1 MDDQERLA
9 ALLEDAQRLPNEQRI
24 PLFETA
30 IELADA
36 SGDRKQGVDLRIRLA
51 EALEFVGSA
60 ETGPIIQDLV
70 DRLDARE
77 ITDDEQVHAVLW
89 MNKWLINHLL
99 DDARVD
105 LPRLRGALD
114 AMRRRYRRHKQ
125 DPQPVLRAAYGVE
138 SHLFGEDAA
147 QAAYAAWVSA
157 PRSDLSDCEACE
169 PTSKARH
176 LAALSRHAE
185 ALEVAADVLDGEQV
199 CAEEPEAA
207 IAALLPSLVLV
218 GRGDE
223 AAELHAAAG
232 RAVRGRAGVMPI
244 VADLIDFCART
255 RNLGRGVELLR
266 ARWDDVAQPGSTHDR
281 IEIAAHLA
289 RLGQALVAAGY
300 ADLTVVPGVSARGL
314 VDRFEREAADLALAF
329 DGRNGT
335 TTATDTLRALRRAD
349 DLGPV
354 DLGALGRYPLN
365 EVPVPERSGMT
376 GSPDLRALDQDDLT
390 ALTGAIE
397 AADRWGGEAEVLK
410 ITSAWEQIR
419 DERLDALAT
428 SQDSWELTAAAL
440 LEVRG
445 YVAIRCRDP
454 HDSRLV
460 NAEALYRR
468 AGLTGEALLIQER
481 VACSVGDTDR
491 VRALVAEIDRIGTL
505 EEVLRAQLMALRHTD
520 DPDEAGRLAEAL
532 AGARAAAATS
542 WRVRRV
548 LAAAATERTEEDPLF
563 ALAGVDH
570 ALGLLEPNELPEE
583 RGELLLARGVL
594 LDELER
600 REEAEQSVVA
610 AGRLAWD
617 AGCPTLWAQALTYR
631 AQAAT
636 AGDDLAAAEALLAE
650 ASVAARE
657 ARQRHPAAQ
666 LLLNQAAVL
675 SALGRPVQAAEIAE
689 RALPLLDAPAD
700 RAAAATQI
708 GEYAAEIGDLSAARE
723 YAALA
728 AREHAGLGPSGS
740 AFAALGEL
748 GHLQWRQD
756 DDAEALDTFEA
767 ALGQARVM
775 DDPHAETFAHW
786 WRSKPLTTLGRYDEA
801 LAALDAADAALNR
814 FEADALIEP
823 ELRGPLEESDFAQLR
838 RAFRVSRART
848 LGTTERYAEALAAL
862 GDPADWAADL
872 DHQEVQELAEMLRAD
887 LAGQRAQAEREQ
899 RRGWWSKRSR

>member
-9 ALLEDAQRLPNEQRI
+9 ALLEDAHRLPNEQRI
-24 PLFETA
+24 PLLETA
-30 IELADA
+30 LELADA
-36 SGDRKQGVDLRIRLA
+36 SGDRRQGVEIRIRLA
-51 EALEFVGSA
+51 EAWQFVGSIDS
-60 ETGPIIQDLV
+60 GPLIQGLI

-77 ITDDEQVHAVLW
+77 ITDPEQVYSVLW
-89 MNKWLINHLL
+89 MNKWLINNLV
-99 DDARVD
+99 DDAGVD
-105 LPRLRGALD
+105 LARLREAVA

-138 SHLFGEDAA
+138 SHVLGEDAA
-147 QAAYAAWVSA
+147 QGAYAAWVSA
-157 PRSDLSDCEACE
+157 PRTDLSDCEACE
-169 PTSKARH
+169 PTTKARH
-176 LAALSRHAE
+176 LVALGRHAE
-185 ALEVAADVLDGEQV
+185 ALEVAASVLEGEQV

-218 GRGDE
+218 GRGEE
-223 AAELHAAAG
+223 AAELHAAAC
-232 RAVRGRAGVMPI
+232 RAIRGRAGAMPI
-244 VADLIDFCART
+244 AADLIDFCARSG
-255 RNLGRGVELLR
+255 NLGRGVELLR
-266 ARWDDVAQPGSTHDR
+266 ERWDDVAHPGRTHDR
-281 IEIAAHLA
+281 IEVAAHLA
-289 RLGQALVAAGY
+289 RLGGALVAAGQ
-300 ADLTVVPGVSARGL
+300 ADLVVVPGVPARDL
-314 VDRFEREAADLALAF
+314 VDRFEREAADLAAAF
-329 DGRNGT
+329 DARNGT
-335 TTATDTLRALRRAD
+335 TTATDTLRELRDAP

-354 DLGALGRYPLN
+354 DLGAPGRYPLS
-365 EVPVPERSGMT
+365 EVPVPERSGMA
-376 GSPDLRALDQDDLT
+376 GSPDPRTLDLGDLPAL
-390 ALTGAIE
+390 ASAIE

-410 ITSAWEQIR
+410 ITSAWEAIR
-419 DERLDALAT
+419 TERLAELAT
-428 SQDSWELTAAAL
+428 SEDSWQLTAAAL
-440 LEVRG
+440 LELRG

-454 HDSRLV
+454 HDARLV

-468 AGLTGEALLIQER
+468 AGLSGEALLVQER
-481 VACSVGDTDR
+481 VSCAVGDRDR
-491 VRALVAEIDRIGTL
+491 VRAIVAEIDRIGTL
-505 EEVLRAQLMALRHTD
+505 EEVLRAQLLALRHTD

-532 AGARAAAATS
+532 TGADAAAATS

-563 ALAGVDH
+563 ALAAVEH
-570 ALGLLEPNELPEE
+570 ALGLLEPEELPEE

-600 REEAEQSVVA
+600 PAEAEQSVVA

-650 ASVAARE
+650 AAVAARE

-675 SALGRPVQAAEIAE
+675 AALGRPVQAAEIAE
-689 RALPLLDAPAD
+689 RSLPLLDDPAD

-708 GEYAAEIGDLSAARE
+708 GEYAADIGDLGAARE

-728 AREHAGLGPSGS
+728 VREHAGLGPSGS

-756 DDAEALDTFEA
+756 DDAEALDTFDA

-786 WRSKPLTTLGRYDEA
+786 WRSKPLTTLGRYDDA
-801 LAALDAADAALNR
+801 LTALDAADAALNR

-823 ELRGPLEESDFAQLR
+823 GLRGPLEESDFAQLR

-848 LGTTERYAEALAAL
+848 LGTTERFAEALAAL

-872 DHQEVQELAEMLRAD
+872 DRREVEELAEMLRAD
-887 LAGQRAQAEREQ
+887 LATQQAQAERE
-899 RRGWWSKRSR
+899 RKRGRWAKRSR

>member
-9 ALLEDAQRLPNEQRI
+9 ALLEDAHRLPNEQRI
-24 PLFETA
+24 PLLETA
-30 IELADA
+30 LELADA
-36 SGDRKQGVDLRIRLA
+36 SGDRRQGVEIRIRLA
-51 EALEFVGSA
+51 EALQFVGSIDS
-60 ETGPIIQDLV
+60 GPLIQGLI

-77 ITDDEQVHAVLW
+77 ITDPEQVYSVLW
-89 MNKWLINHLL
+89 MNKWLINNLV
-99 DDARVD
+99 DDAGVD
-105 LPRLRGALD
+105 LARLREAVA

-138 SHLFGEDAA
+138 SHVLGEDAA
-147 QAAYAAWVSA
+147 QGAYAAWVSA
-157 PRSDLSDCEACE
+157 PRTDLSDCEACE
-169 PTSKARH
+169 PTTKARH
-176 LAALSRHAE
+176 LVALGRHAE
-185 ALEVAADVLDGEQV
+185 ALEVAASVLEGEQV

-218 GRGDE
+218 GRGEE
-223 AAELHAAAG
+223 AAELHAAAC
-232 RAVRGRAGVMPI
+232 RAIRGRAGAMPI
-244 VADLIDFCART
+244 AADLIDFCARSG
-255 RNLGRGVELLR
+255 NLGRGVELLR
-266 ARWDDVAQPGSTHDR
+266 ERWDDVAHPGRTHDR
-281 IEIAAHLA
+281 IEVAAHLA
-289 RLGQALVAAGY
+289 RLGGALVAAGQ
-300 ADLTVVPGVSARGL
+300 ADLVVVPGVPARDL
-314 VDRFEREAADLALAF
+314 VDRFEREAADLAAAF
-329 DGRNGT
+329 DARNGT
-335 TTATDTLRALRRAD
+335 TTATDTLRELRDAP

-354 DLGALGRYPLN
+354 DLGAPGRYPLS
-365 EVPVPERSGMT
+365 EVPVPERSGMA
-376 GSPDLRALDQDDLT
+376 GSPDPRTLDLGDLPAL
-390 ALTGAIE
+390 ASAIE

-410 ITSAWEQIR
+410 ITSAWEAIR
-419 DERLDALAT
+419 TERLAELAT
-428 SQDSWELTAAAL
+428 SEDSWQLTAAAL
-440 LEVRG
+440 LELRG
-445 YVAIRCRDP
+445 YVAIRCHDP
-454 HDSRLV
+454 PDARRV

-468 AGLTGEALLIQER
+468 AGLSGEALLVQER
-481 VACSVGDTDR
+481 VSCAVGDRDR
-491 VRALVAEIDRIGTL
+491 VRAIVAEIDRIGTL
-505 EEVLRAQLMALRHTD
+505 EEVLRAQLLALRHTD

-532 AGARAAAATS
+532 TGADAAAATS

-563 ALAGVDH
+563 ALAAVEH
-570 ALGLLEPNELPEE
+570 ALGLLEPEELPEE

-600 REEAEQSVVA
+600 PAEAEQSVVA

-650 ASVAARE
+650 AAVAARE

-675 SALGRPVQAAEIAE
+675 AALGRPVQAAEIAE
-689 RALPLLDAPAD
+689 RSLPLLDDPAD

-708 GEYAAEIGDLSAARE
+708 GEYAADIGDLGAARE

-728 AREHAGLGPSGS
+728 VREHAGLGPSGS

-756 DDAEALDTFEA
+756 DDAEALDTFDA

-786 WRSKPLTTLGRYDEA
+786 WRSKPLTTLGRYDDA
-801 LAALDAADAALNR
+801 LTALDAADAALNR

-823 ELRGPLEESDFAQLR
+823 GLRGPLEESDFAQLR

-848 LGTTERYAEALAAL
+848 LGTTERFAEALAAL

-872 DHQEVQELAEMLRAD
+872 DRREVEELAEMLRAD
-887 LAGQRAQAEREQ
+887 LATQQAQAERE
-899 RRGWWSKRSR
+899 RKRGRWAKRSR

>member
-1 MDDQERLA
+1 
-9 ALLEDAQRLPNEQRI
+9 
-24 PLFETA
+24 
-30 IELADA
+30 
-36 SGDRKQGVDLRIRLA
+36 
-51 EALEFVGSA
+51 
-60 ETGPIIQDLV
+60 
-70 DRLDARE
+70 
-77 ITDDEQVHAVLW
+77 
-89 MNKWLINHLL
+89 
-99 DDARVD
+99 
-105 LPRLRGALD
+105 
-114 AMRRRYRRHKQ
+114 MRRRYRRHKQ

-138 SHLFGEDAA
+138 SHVLGEDAA
-147 QAAYAAWVSA
+147 QGAYAAWVSA
-157 PRSDLSDCEACE
+157 PRTDLSDCEACE
-169 PTSKARH
+169 PTTQARH
-176 LAALSRHAE
+176 LVALGRHAE
-185 ALEVAADVLDGEQV
+185 ALEVAASVLEGEQV

-218 GRGDE
+218 GRGEE
-223 AAELHAAAG
+223 AAELHAAAC
-232 RAVRGRAGVMPI
+232 RAIRGRAGAMPI
-244 VADLIDFCART
+244 AADLIDFCARSG
-255 RNLGRGVELLR
+255 NLGRGVELLR
-266 ARWDDVAQPGSTHDR
+266 ERWDDVAHPGRTHDR
-281 IEIAAHLA
+281 IEVAAHLA
-289 RLGQALVAAGY
+289 RLGGALVAAGQ
-300 ADLTVVPGVSARGL
+300 ADLVVVPGVPARDL
-314 VDRFEREAADLALAF
+314 VDRFEREAADLAAAF
-329 DGRNGT
+329 DARNGT
-335 TTATDTLRALRRAD
+335 TTATDTLRELRDAP

-354 DLGALGRYPLN
+354 DLGAPGRYPLS
-365 EVPVPERSGMT
+365 EVPVPERSGMA
-376 GSPDLRALDQDDLT
+376 GSPDPRTLDLGDLPAL
-390 ALTGAIE
+390 ASAIE

-410 ITSAWEQIR
+410 ITSAWEAIR
-419 DERLDALAT
+419 TERLAELAT
-428 SQDSWELTAAAL
+428 SEDSWQLTAAAL
-440 LEVRG
+440 LELRG

-454 HDSRLV
+454 HDARLV

-468 AGLTGEALLIQER
+468 AGLSGEALLVQER
-481 VACSVGDTDR
+481 VSCAVGDRDR
-491 VRALVAEIDRIGTL
+491 VRAIVAEIDRIGTL
-505 EEVLRAQLMALRHTD
+505 EEVLRAQLLALRHTD

-532 AGARAAAATS
+532 TGADAAAATS

-563 ALAGVDH
+563 ALAAVEH
-570 ALGLLEPNELPEE
+570 ALGLLEPEELPEE

-600 REEAEQSVVA
+600 PAEAEQSVVA

-650 ASVAARE
+650 AAVAARE

-675 SALGRPVQAAEIAE
+675 AALGRPVQAAEIAE
-689 RALPLLDAPAD
+689 RSLPLLDDPAD

-708 GEYAAEIGDLSAARE
+708 GEYAADIGDLGAARE

-728 AREHAGLGPSGS
+728 VREHAGLGPSGS

-756 DDAEALDTFEA
+756 DDAEALDTFDA

-786 WRSKPLTTLGRYDEA
+786 WRSKPLTTLGRYDDA
-801 LAALDAADAALNR
+801 LTALDAADAALNR

-823 ELRGPLEESDFAQLR
+823 GLRGPLEESDFAQLR

-848 LGTTERYAEALAAL
+848 LGTTERFAEALAAL

-872 DHQEVQELAEMLRAD
+872 DRREVEELAEMLRAD
-887 LAGQRAQAEREQ
+887 LATQQAQAERE
-899 RRGWWSKRSR
+899 RKRGRWAKRSR

>member
-9 ALLEDAQRLPNEQRI
+9 ALLEDAHRLPNEQRI
-24 PLFETA
+24 PLLETA
-30 IELADA
+30 LELADA
-36 SGDRKQGVDLRIRLA
+36 SGDRRQGVEIRIRLA
-51 EALEFVGSA
+51 EALQFVGSIDS
-60 ETGPIIQDLV
+60 GPLIQGLI

-77 ITDDEQVHAVLW
+77 ITDPEQVYSVLW
-89 MNKWLINHLL
+89 MNKWLINNLV
-99 DDARVD
+99 DDAGVD
-105 LPRLRGALD
+105 LARLREAVA

-138 SHLFGEDAA
+138 SHVLGEDAA
-147 QAAYAAWVSA
+147 QGAYAAWVSA
-157 PRSDLSDCEACE
+157 PRTDLSDCEACE
-169 PTSKARH
+169 PTTKARH
-176 LAALSRHAE
+176 LVALGRHAE
-185 ALEVAADVLDGEQV
+185 ALEVAASVLEGEQV

-218 GRGDE
+218 GRGEE
-223 AAELHAAAG
+223 AAELHAAAC
-232 RAVRGRAGVMPI
+232 RAIRGRAGAMPI
-244 VADLIDFCART
+244 AADLIDFCARSG
-255 RNLGRGVELLR
+255 NLGRGVELLR
-266 ARWDDVAQPGSTHDR
+266 ERWDDVAHPGRTHDR
-281 IEIAAHLA
+281 IEVAAHLA
-289 RLGQALVAAGY
+289 RLGGALVAAGQ
-300 ADLTVVPGVSARGL
+300 ADLVVVPGVPARDL
-314 VDRFEREAADLALAF
+314 VDRFEREAADLAAAF
-329 DGRNGT
+329 DARNGT
-335 TTATDTLRALRRAD
+335 TTATDTLRELRDAP

-354 DLGALGRYPLN
+354 DLGAPGRYPLS
-365 EVPVPERSGMT
+365 EVPVPERSGMA
-376 GSPDLRALDQDDLT
+376 GSPDPRTLDLGDLPAL
-390 ALTGAIE
+390 ASAIE

-410 ITSAWEQIR
+410 ITSAWEAIR
-419 DERLDALAT
+419 TERLAELAT
-428 SQDSWELTAAAL
+428 SEDSWQLTAAAL
-440 LEVRG
+440 LELRG

-454 HDSRLV
+454 HDARLV

-468 AGLTGEALLIQER
+468 AGLSGEALLVQER
-481 VACSVGDTDR
+481 VSCAVGDRDR
-491 VRALVAEIDRIGTL
+491 VRAIVAEIDRIGTL
-505 EEVLRAQLMALRHTD
+505 EEVLRAQLLALRHTD

-532 AGARAAAATS
+532 TGADAAAATS

-563 ALAGVDH
+563 ALAAVEH
-570 ALGLLEPNELPEE
+570 ALGLLEPEELPEE

-600 REEAEQSVVA
+600 PAEAEQSVVA

-650 ASVAARE
+650 AAVAARE

-675 SALGRPVQAAEIAE
+675 AALGRPVQAAEIAE
-689 RALPLLDAPAD
+689 RSLPLLDDPAD

-708 GEYAAEIGDLSAARE
+708 GEYAADIGDLGAARE

-728 AREHAGLGPSGS
+728 VREHAGLGPSGS

-756 DDAEALDTFEA
+756 DDAEALDTFDA

-786 WRSKPLTTLGRYDEA
+786 WRSKPLTTLGRYDDA
-801 LAALDAADAALNR
+801 LTALDAADAALNR

-823 ELRGPLEESDFAQLR
+823 GLRGPLEESDFAQLR

-848 LGTTERYAEALAAL
+848 LGTTERFAEALAAL

-872 DHQEVQELAEMLRAD
+872 DRREVEELAEMLRAD
-887 LAGQRAQAEREQ
+887 LATQQAQAERE
-899 RRGWWSKRSR
+899 RKRGRWAKRSR

>member
-9 ALLEDAQRLPNEQRI
+9 ALLEDAHRLPNEQRI
-24 PLFETA
+24 PLLETA
-30 IELADA
+30 LELADA
-36 SGDRKQGVDLRIRLA
+36 SGDRRQGVEIRIRLA
-51 EALEFVGSA
+51 EALQFVGSIDS
-60 ETGPIIQDLV
+60 GPLIQGLI

-77 ITDDEQVHAVLW
+77 ITDPEQVYSVLW
-89 MNKWLINHLL
+89 MNKWLINNLV
-99 DDARVD
+99 DDAGVD
-105 LPRLRGALD
+105 LARLREAVA

-138 SHLFGEDAA
+138 SHVLGEDAA
-147 QAAYAAWVSA
+147 QGAYAAWVSA
-157 PRSDLSDCEACE
+157 PRTDLSDCEACE
-169 PTSKARH
+169 PTTKARH
-176 LAALSRHAE
+176 LVALGRHAE
-185 ALEVAADVLDGEQV
+185 ALEVAASVLEGEQV

-218 GRGDE
+218 GRGEE
-223 AAELHAAAG
+223 AAELHAAAC
-232 RAVRGRAGVMPI
+232 RAIRGRAGAMPI
-244 VADLIDFCART
+244 AADLIDFCARSG
-255 RNLGRGVELLR
+255 NLGRGVELLR
-266 ARWDDVAQPGSTHDR
+266 ERWDDVAHPGRTHDR
-281 IEIAAHLA
+281 IEVAAHLA
-289 RLGQALVAAGY
+289 RLGGALVAAGQ
-300 ADLTVVPGVSARGL
+300 ADLVVVPGVPARDL
-314 VDRFEREAADLALAF
+314 VDRFEREAADLAAAF
-329 DGRNGT
+329 DARNGT
-335 TTATDTLRALRRAD
+335 TTATDTLRELRDAP

-354 DLGALGRYPLN
+354 DLGAPGRYPLS
-365 EVPVPERSGMT
+365 EVPVPERSGMA
-376 GSPDLRALDQDDLT
+376 GSPDPRTLDLGDLPAL
-390 ALTGAIE
+390 ASAIE

-410 ITSAWEQIR
+410 ITSAWEAIR
-419 DERLDALAT
+419 TERLAELAA
-428 SQDSWELTAAAL
+428 SEDSWQLTAAAL
-440 LEVRG
+440 LELRG

-454 HDSRLV
+454 HDARLV

-468 AGLTGEALLIQER
+468 AGLSGEALLVQER
-481 VACSVGDTDR
+481 VACAVGDRDR
-491 VRALVAEIDRIGTL
+491 VRAIVAEIDRIGTL
-505 EEVLRAQLMALRHTD
+505 EEVLRAQLLALRHTD

-532 AGARAAAATS
+532 TGADAAAATS

-563 ALAGVDH
+563 ALAAVEH
-570 ALGLLEPNELPEE
+570 ALGLLEPEELPEE

-600 REEAEQSVVA
+600 PAEAEQSVVA
-610 AGRLAWD
+610 AGRLAWA

-650 ASVAARE
+650 AAVAARE
-657 ARQRHPAAQ
+657 TRQRHPAAQ

-675 SALGRPVQAAEIAE
+675 AALGRPVQAAEIAE
-689 RALPLLDAPAD
+689 RSLPLLDDPAD

-708 GEYAAEIGDLSAARE
+708 GEYAADIGDLGAARE

-728 AREHAGLGPSGS
+728 VREHAGLGPSGS

-756 DDAEALDTFEA
+756 DDAEALDTFDA

-786 WRSKPLTTLGRYDEA
+786 WRSKPLTTLGRYDDA
-801 LAALDAADAALNR
+801 LTALDAADAALNR

-823 ELRGPLEESDFAQLR
+823 GLRGPLEESDFAQLR

-848 LGTTERYAEALAAL
+848 LGTTERFAEALAAL

-872 DHQEVQELAEMLRAD
+872 DRREVEELAEMLRAD
-887 LAGQRAQAEREQ
+887 LATQQAQAERE
-899 RRGWWSKRSR
+899 RKRGRWAKRSR

>member
-9 ALLEDAQRLPNEQRI
+9 ALLEDAHRLPNEQRI
-24 PLFETA
+24 PLLETA
-30 IELADA
+30 LELADA
-36 SGDRKQGVDLRIRLA
+36 SGDRRQGVEIRIRLA
-51 EALEFVGSA
+51 EALQFVGSIDS
-60 ETGPIIQDLV
+60 GPLIQGLI

-77 ITDDEQVHAVLW
+77 ITDPEQVYSVLW
-89 MNKWLINHLL
+89 MNKWLINNLV
-99 DDARVD
+99 DDAGVD
-105 LPRLRGALD
+105 LARLREAVA

-138 SHLFGEDAA
+138 SHVLGEDAA
-147 QAAYAAWVSA
+147 QGAYAAWVSA
-157 PRSDLSDCEACE
+157 PRTDLSDCEACE
-169 PTSKARH
+169 PTTKARH
-176 LAALSRHAE
+176 LVALGRHAE
-185 ALEVAADVLDGEQV
+185 ALEVAASVLEGEQV

-207 IAALLPSLVLV
+207 IAALLPSLV
-218 GRGDE
+218 GRGEE
-223 AAELHAAAG
+223 AAELHAAAC
-232 RAVRGRAGVMPI
+232 RAIRGRAGAMPI
-244 VADLIDFCART
+244 AADLIDFCARSG
-255 RNLGRGVELLR
+255 NLGRGVELLR
-266 ARWDDVAQPGSTHDR
+266 ERWDDVAHPGRTHDR
-281 IEIAAHLA
+281 IEVAAHLA
-289 RLGQALVAAGY
+289 RLGGALVAAGQ
-300 ADLTVVPGVSARGL
+300 ADLVVVPGVPARDL
-314 VDRFEREAADLALAF
+314 VDRFEREAADLAAAF
-329 DGRNGT
+329 DARNGT
-335 TTATDTLRALRRAD
+335 TTATDTLRELRDAP

-354 DLGALGRYPLN
+354 DLGAPGRYPLS
-365 EVPVPERSGMT
+365 EVPVPERSGMA
-376 GSPDLRALDQDDLT
+376 GSPDPRTLDLGDLPAL
-390 ALTGAIE
+390 ASAIE

-410 ITSAWEQIR
+410 ITSAWEAIR
-419 DERLDALAT
+419 TERLAELAT
-428 SQDSWELTAAAL
+428 SEDSWQLTAAAL
-440 LEVRG
+440 LELRG

-454 HDSRLV
+454 HDARLV

-468 AGLTGEALLIQER
+468 AGLSGEALLVQER
-481 VACSVGDTDR
+481 VSCAVGDRDR
-491 VRALVAEIDRIGTL
+491 VRAIVAEIDRIGTL
-505 EEVLRAQLMALRHTD
+505 EEVLRAQLLALRHTD

-532 AGARAAAATS
+532 TGADAAAATS

-563 ALAGVDH
+563 ALAAVEH
-570 ALGLLEPNELPEE
+570 ALGLLEPEELPEE

-600 REEAEQSVVA
+600 PAEAEQSVVA

-650 ASVAARE
+650 AAVAARE

-675 SALGRPVQAAEIAE
+675 AALGRPVQAAEIAE
-689 RALPLLDAPAD
+689 RSLPLLDDPAD

-708 GEYAAEIGDLSAARE
+708 GEYAADIGDLGAARE

-728 AREHAGLGPSGS
+728 VREHAGLGPSGS

-756 DDAEALDTFEA
+756 DDAEALDTFDA

-786 WRSKPLTTLGRYDEA
+786 WRSKPLTTLGRYDDA
-801 LAALDAADAALNR
+801 LTALDAADAALNR

-823 ELRGPLEESDFAQLR
+823 GLRGPLEESDFAQLR

-848 LGTTERYAEALAAL
+848 LGTTERFAEALAAL

-872 DHQEVQELAEMLRAD
+872 DRREVEELAEMLRAD
-887 LAGQRAQAEREQ
+887 LATQQAQAERE
-899 RRGWWSKRSR
+899 RKRGRWARRSR

>member
-9 ALLEDAQRLPNEQRI
+9 ALLEDAHRLPNEQRI
-24 PLFETA
+24 PLLETA
-30 IELADA
+30 LELADA
-36 SGDRKQGVDLRIRLA
+36 SGDRRQGVEIRIRLA
-51 EALEFVGSA
+51 EALQFVGSIDS
-60 ETGPIIQDLV
+60 GPLIQGLI

-77 ITDDEQVHAVLW
+77 ITDPEQVYSVLW
-89 MNKWLINHLL
+89 MNKWLINNLV
-99 DDARVD
+99 DDAGVD
-105 LPRLRGALD
+105 LARLREAVA

-138 SHLFGEDAA
+138 SHVLGEDAA
-147 QAAYAAWVSA
+147 QGAYAAWVSA
-157 PRSDLSDCEACE
+157 PRTDLSDCEACE
-169 PTSKARH
+169 PTTKARH
-176 LAALSRHAE
+176 LVALGRHAE
-185 ALEVAADVLDGEQV
+185 ALEVAASVLEGEQV

-218 GRGDE
+218 GRGEE
-223 AAELHAAAG
+223 AAELHAAAC
-232 RAVRGRAGVMPI
+232 RAIRGRAGAMPI
-244 VADLIDFCART
+244 AADLIDFCARSG
-255 RNLGRGVELLR
+255 NLGRGVELLR
-266 ARWDDVAQPGSTHDR
+266 ERWDDVAHPGRTHDR
-281 IEIAAHLA
+281 IEVAAHLA
-289 RLGQALVAAGY
+289 RLGGALVAAGQ
-300 ADLTVVPGVSARGL
+300 ADLVVVPGVPARDL
-314 VDRFEREAADLALAF
+314 VDRFEREAADLAAAF
-329 DGRNGT
+329 DARNGT
-335 TTATDTLRALRRAD
+335 TTATDTLRELRDAP

-354 DLGALGRYPLN
+354 DLGAPGRYPLS
-365 EVPVPERSGMT
+365 EVPVPERSGMA
-376 GSPDLRALDQDDLT
+376 GSPDPRTLDLGDLPAL
-390 ALTGAIE
+390 ASAIE

-410 ITSAWEQIR
+410 ITSAWEAIR
-419 DERLDALAT
+419 TERLAELAA
-428 SQDSWELTAAAL
+428 SEDSWQLTAAAL
-440 LEVRG
+440 LELRG

-454 HDSRLV
+454 HDARLV

-468 AGLTGEALLIQER
+468 AGLSGEALLVQER
-481 VACSVGDTDR
+481 VACAVGDRDR
-491 VRALVAEIDRIGTL
+491 VRAIVAEIDRIGTL
-505 EEVLRAQLMALRHTD
+505 EEVLRAQLLALRHTD

-532 AGARAAAATS
+532 TGADAAAATS

-563 ALAGVDH
+563 ALAAVEH
-570 ALGLLEPNELPEE
+570 ALGLLEPEELPEE

-600 REEAEQSVVA
+600 PAEAEQSVVA
-610 AGRLAWD
+610 AGRLAWA

-650 ASVAARE
+650 AAVAARE

-675 SALGRPVQAAEIAE
+675 AALGRPVQAAEIAE
-689 RALPLLDAPAD
+689 RSLPLLDDPAD

-708 GEYAAEIGDLSAARE
+708 GEYAADIGDLGAARE

-728 AREHAGLGPSGS
+728 VREHAGLGPSGS

-756 DDAEALDTFEA
+756 DDAEALDTFDA

-786 WRSKPLTTLGRYDEA
+786 WRSKPLTTLGRYDDA
-801 LAALDAADAALNR
+801 LTALDAADAALNR

-823 ELRGPLEESDFAQLR
+823 GLRGPLEESDFAQLR

-848 LGTTERYAEALAAL
+848 LGTTERFAEALAAL

-872 DHQEVQELAEMLRAD
+872 DRREVEELAEMLRAD
-887 LAGQRAQAEREQ
+887 LATQQAQAERE
-899 RRGWWSKRSR
+899 RKRGRWAKRSR

>member
-9 ALLEDAQRLPNEQRI
+9 ALLEDAHRLPNEQRI
-24 PLFETA
+24 PLLETA
-30 IELADA
+30 LELADA
-36 SGDRKQGVDLRIRLA
+36 SGDRRQGVEIRIRLA
-51 EALEFVGSA
+51 EALQFVGSIDS
-60 ETGPIIQDLV
+60 GPLIQGLI

-77 ITDDEQVHAVLW
+77 ITDPEQVYSVLW
-89 MNKWLINHLL
+89 MNKWLINNLV
-99 DDARVD
+99 DDAGVD
-105 LPRLRGALD
+105 LARLREAVA

-138 SHLFGEDAA
+138 SHVLGEDAA
-147 QAAYAAWVSA
+147 QGAYAAWVSA
-157 PRSDLSDCEACE
+157 PRTDLSDCEACE
-169 PTSKARH
+169 PTTKARH
-176 LAALSRHAE
+176 LVALGRHAE
-185 ALEVAADVLDGEQV
+185 ALEVAASVLEGEQV

-218 GRGDE
+218 GRGEE
-223 AAELHAAAG
+223 AAELHAAAC
-232 RAVRGRAGVMPI
+232 RAIRGRAGAMPI
-244 VADLIDFCART
+244 AADLIDFCARSG
-255 RNLGRGVELLR
+255 NLGRGVELLR
-266 ARWDDVAQPGSTHDR
+266 ERWDDVAHPGRTHDR
-281 IEIAAHLA
+281 IEVAAHLA
-289 RLGQALVAAGY
+289 RLGGALVAAGQ
-300 ADLTVVPGVSARGL
+300 ADLVVVPGVPARDL
-314 VDRFEREAADLALAF
+314 VDRFEREAADLAAAF
-329 DGRNGT
+329 DARNGT
-335 TTATDTLRALRRAD
+335 TTATDTLRELRDAP

-354 DLGALGRYPLN
+354 DLGAPGRYPLS
-365 EVPVPERSGMT
+365 EVPVPERSGMA
-376 GSPDLRALDQDDLT
+376 GSPDPRTLDLGDLPAL
-390 ALTGAIE
+390 ASAIE

-410 ITSAWEQIR
+410 ITSAWEAIR
-419 DERLDALAT
+419 TERLAELAT
-428 SQDSWELTAAAL
+428 SEDSWQLTAAAL
-440 LEVRG
+440 LELRG

-454 HDSRLV
+454 HDARLV

-468 AGLTGEALLIQER
+468 AGLSGEALLVQER
-481 VACSVGDTDR
+481 VACAVGDRDR
-491 VRALVAEIDRIGTL
+491 VRAIVAEIDRIGTL
-505 EEVLRAQLMALRHTD
+505 EEVLRAQLLALRHTD

-532 AGARAAAATS
+532 TGADAAAATS

-563 ALAGVDH
+563 ALAAVEH
-570 ALGLLEPNELPEE
+570 ALGLLEPEELPEE

-600 REEAEQSVVA
+600 PAEAEQSVVA

-650 ASVAARE
+650 AAVAARE

-675 SALGRPVQAAEIAE
+675 AALGRPVQAAEIAE
-689 RALPLLDAPAD
+689 RSLPLLDDPAD

-708 GEYAAEIGDLSAARE
+708 GEYAADIGDLGAARE

-728 AREHAGLGPSGS
+728 VREHAGLGPSGS

-756 DDAEALDTFEA
+756 DDAEALDTFDA

-786 WRSKPLTTLGRYDEA
+786 WRSKPLTTLGRYDDA
-801 LAALDAADAALNR
+801 LTALDAADAALNR

-823 ELRGPLEESDFAQLR
+823 GLRGPLEESDFAQLR

-848 LGTTERYAEALAAL
+848 LGTTERFAEALAAL

-872 DHQEVQELAEMLRAD
+872 DRREVEELAEMLRAD
-887 LAGQRAQAEREQ
+887 LATQQAQAERE
-899 RRGWWSKRSR
+899 RKRGRWAKRSR

>member
-9 ALLEDAQRLPNEQRI
+9 ALLEDAHRLPNEQRI
-24 PLFETA
+24 PLLETA
-30 IELADA
+30 LELADA
-36 SGDRKQGVDLRIRLA
+36 SGDRRQGVEIRIRLA
-51 EALEFVGSA
+51 EALQFVGSIDS
-60 ETGPIIQDLV
+60 GPLIQGLI

-77 ITDDEQVHAVLW
+77 ITDPEQVYSVLW
-89 MNKWLINHLL
+89 MNKWLINNLV
-99 DDARVD
+99 DDAGVD
-105 LPRLRGALD
+105 LARLREAVA

-138 SHLFGEDAA
+138 SHVLGEDAA
-147 QAAYAAWVSA
+147 QGAYAAWVSA
-157 PRSDLSDCEACE
+157 PRTDLSDCEACE
-169 PTSKARH
+169 PTTKARH
-176 LAALSRHAE
+176 LVALGRHAE
-185 ALEVAADVLDGEQV
+185 ALEVAASVLEGEQV

-218 GRGDE
+218 GRGEE
-223 AAELHAAAG
+223 AAELHAAAC
-232 RAVRGRAGVMPI
+232 RAIRGRAGAMPI
-244 VADLIDFCART
+244 AADLIDFCARSG
-255 RNLGRGVELLR
+255 NLGRGVELLR
-266 ARWDDVAQPGSTHDR
+266 ERWDDVAHPGRTHDR
-281 IEIAAHLA
+281 IEVAAHLA
-289 RLGQALVAAGY
+289 RLGGALVAAGQ
-300 ADLTVVPGVSARGL
+300 ADLVVVPGVPARDL
-314 VDRFEREAADLALAF
+314 VDRFEREAADLAAAF
-329 DGRNGT
+329 DARNGT
-335 TTATDTLRALRRAD
+335 TTATDTLRELRDAP

-354 DLGALGRYPLN
+354 DLGAPGRYPLS
-365 EVPVPERSGMT
+365 EVPVPERSGMA
-376 GSPDLRALDQDDLT
+376 GSPDPRTLDLGDLPAL
-390 ALTGAIE
+390 ASAIE

-410 ITSAWEQIR
+410 ITSAWEAIR
-419 DERLDALAT
+419 TERLAELAT
-428 SQDSWELTAAAL
+428 SEDSWQLTAAAL
-440 LEVRG
+440 LELRG

-454 HDSRLV
+454 HDARLV

-468 AGLTGEALLIQER
+468 AGLSGEALLVQER
-481 VACSVGDTDR
+481 VSCAVGDR
-491 VRALVAEIDRIGTL
+491 VRVRAIVAEIDRIGTL
-505 EEVLRAQLMALRHTD
+505 EEVLRAQLLALRHTD

-532 AGARAAAATS
+532 TGADAAAATS

-563 ALAGVDH
+563 ALAAVEH
-570 ALGLLEPNELPEE
+570 ALGLLEPEELPEE

-600 REEAEQSVVA
+600 PAEAEQSVVA

-650 ASVAARE
+650 AAVAARE

-675 SALGRPVQAAEIAE
+675 AALGRPVQAAEIAE
-689 RALPLLDAPAD
+689 RSLPLLDDPAD

-708 GEYAAEIGDLSAARE
+708 GEYAADIGDLGAARE

-728 AREHAGLGPSGS
+728 VREHAGLGPSGS

-756 DDAEALDTFEA
+756 DDAEALDTFDA

-786 WRSKPLTTLGRYDEA
+786 WRSKPLTTLGRYDDA
-801 LAALDAADAALNR
+801 LTALDAADAALNR

-823 ELRGPLEESDFAQLR
+823 GLRGPLEESDFAQLR

-848 LGTTERYAEALAAL
+848 LGTTERFAEALAAL

-872 DHQEVQELAEMLRAD
+872 DRREVEELAEMLRAD
-887 LAGQRAQAEREQ
+887 LATQQAQAERE
-899 RRGWWSKRSR
+899 RKRGRWAKRSR

>member
-9 ALLEDAQRLPNEQRI
+9 ALLEDAHRLPNEQRI
-24 PLFETA
+24 PLLETA
-30 IELADA
+30 LELADA
-36 SGDRKQGVDLRIRLA
+36 SGDRRQGVEIRIRLA
-51 EALEFVGSA
+51 EALQFVGSIDS
-60 ETGPIIQDLV
+60 GPLIQGLI

-77 ITDDEQVHAVLW
+77 ITDPEQVYSVLW
-89 MNKWLINHLL
+89 MNKWLINNLV
-99 DDARVD
+99 DDAGVD
-105 LPRLRGALD
+105 LARLREAVA

-138 SHLFGEDAA
+138 SHVLGEDAA
-147 QAAYAAWVSA
+147 QGAYAAWVSA
-157 PRSDLSDCEACE
+157 PRTDLSDCEACE
-169 PTSKARH
+169 PTTKARH
-176 LAALSRHAE
+176 LVALGRHAE
-185 ALEVAADVLDGEQV
+185 ALEVAASVLEGEQV

-218 GRGDE
+218 GRGEE
-223 AAELHAAAG
+223 AAELHAAAC
-232 RAVRGRAGVMPI
+232 RAIRGRAGAMPI
-244 VADLIDFCART
+244 AADLIDFCARSG
-255 RNLGRGVELLR
+255 NLGRGVELLR
-266 ARWDDVAQPGSTHDR
+266 ERWDDVAHPGRTHDR
-281 IEIAAHLA
+281 IEVAAHLA
-289 RLGQALVAAGY
+289 RLGGALVAAGQ
-300 ADLTVVPGVSARGL
+300 ADLVVVPGVPARDL
-314 VDRFEREAADLALAF
+314 VDRFEREAADLAAAF
-329 DGRNGT
+329 DARNGT
-335 TTATDTLRALRRAD
+335 TTATDTLRELRDAP

-354 DLGALGRYPLN
+354 DLGAPGRYPLS
-365 EVPVPERSGMT
+365 EVPVPERSGMA
-376 GSPDLRALDQDDLT
+376 GSPDPRTLDLGDLPGL
-390 ALTGAIE
+390 ASAIE

-410 ITSAWEQIR
+410 ITSAWEAIR
-419 DERLDALAT
+419 TERLAELAT
-428 SQDSWELTAAAL
+428 SEDSWQLTAAAL
-440 LEVRG
+440 LELRG

-454 HDSRLV
+454 HDARLV

-468 AGLTGEALLIQER
+468 AGLSGEALLVQER
-481 VACSVGDTDR
+481 VACAVGDRDR
-491 VRALVAEIDRIGTL
+491 VRAIVAEIDRIGTL
-505 EEVLRAQLMALRHTD
+505 EEVLRAQLLALRHTD

-532 AGARAAAATS
+532 TGADAAAATS

-563 ALAGVDH
+563 ALAAVEH
-570 ALGLLEPNELPEE
+570 ALGLLEPEELPEE

-600 REEAEQSVVA
+600 PAEAEQSVVA

-650 ASVAARE
+650 AAVAARE

-675 SALGRPVQAAEIAE
+675 AALGRPVQAAEIAE
-689 RALPLLDAPAD
+689 RSLPLLDDPAD

-708 GEYAAEIGDLSAARE
+708 GEYAADIGDLGAARE

-728 AREHAGLGPSGS
+728 VREHAGLGPSGS

-756 DDAEALDTFEA
+756 DDAEALDTFDA

-786 WRSKPLTTLGRYDEA
+786 WRSKPLTTLGRYDDA
-801 LAALDAADAALNR
+801 LTALDAADAALNR

-823 ELRGPLEESDFAQLR
+823 GLRGPLEESDFAQLR

-848 LGTTERYAEALAAL
+848 LGTTERFAEALAAL

-872 DHQEVQELAEMLRAD
+872 DRREVEELAEMLRAD
-887 LAGQRAQAEREQ
+887 LATQQAQAERE
-899 RRGWWSKRSR
+899 RKRGRWAKRSR